1 MLNTITSSHVCKI
14 KDISFRYDFDGSI
27 TPYLTIDPPLSTN
40 TTIIKRISLCQPLKK
55 ITSLALNDTI
65 RLTYASKNSLYIELL
80 KPSEFERIDFTK
92 HICPICHTPLNPAN
106 NNSVSDLGRCINRS
120 CQAQLYNT
128 LLFFL
133 TAMGI
138 TLRSVIYKVLNSIIT
153 RKMFLY
159 TPADLFFIT
168 ESDLISSSVSIEDA
182 HDFIFCIHSIRKHT
196 SLNQIISAL
205 RIPDLD
211 FNWINTFT
219 SWYTEHHDNI
229 LQVEDY
235 LDKDKQSDL
244 PDLDWSSWNQ
254 FFSIPD
260 NVHFL
265 HDLLI
270 YFDTSK

>member
-27 TPYLTIDPPLSTN
+27 TPYLTIDPPLSTK

-55 ITSLALNDTI
+55 ITSLALDDTI

-168 ESDLISSSVSIEDA
+168 ESDLISSSVSIEEA
-182 HDFIFCIHSIRKHT
+182 HDFIFCIHSIRK
-196 SLNQIISAL
+196 
-205 RIPDLD
+205 PDLD